1 MPFKKVIR
9 NKKQVEMDVN
19 KLIPFG
25 NFSFDLFKGKHLDD
39 IIDAWNNYNTDDSDY
54 STELNHD
61 LPDDISKE
69 LQDDLNNYP
78 INDSDDFTG
87 YESDPITV
95 RPVADGKYEILRGHY
110 RIAAA
115 RKLKRTTIPVLI
127 EDDLTDEEAL
137 NLVSDTNPIGLALKY
152 DIDITDE
159 KYMESEGFI
168 KYKDALVP
176 VEDSFSIPL
185 EEYIERFLLTDFDK
199 YDLYES
205 FYDMGNPYELTEEL
219 CEYNT
224 IARIIILKE
233 DHVTDIDGQLKNWEN
248 IKNDTYIEKEDQI
261 IHFFTR
267 KKGGCLEQLKKHL
280 NIDLDSFNY
289 ETLRNKRERAKI
301 LYFIYTQ
308 RNWNNQGIQILEL
321 LGKPSMENIDHTSW
335 GWETSN
341 GKLIKKIKQSVGKEI
356 TLQLKINIEKGLLYI
371 MDTWGEFMY
380 SARDYMEYWS
390 KHGYD
395 FHDNITS
402 LETLMSESFIPEK
415 TTKLSFCSPTPLQI
429 LYLRLSQYEYLG
441 EIKDLLKVY
450 NFQADMEY
458 NIPPEYIAEMT
469 ELETKILKK
478 DDFDAYFSIENVQ
491 SIAHLVY
498 LKPNISKDERRNIR
512 ESKQLVYN
520 FFNLPYLTALYPNVF
535 ENITELHII
544 SCLQVILLYKDKKFI
559 YKFHGYEGTKGNRK
573 NPGTPLVKFK
583 KGEQLYD
590 AYQVYL
596 VNRVIDCSF
605 ANIGKNSLIKNYHE
619 LNKLCLETLEK
630 ILSSPTWE
638 ETYNMHLFYYNKL
651 ESHWP

>member
-1 MPFKKVIR
+1 MPFKKVMH
-9 NKKQVEMDVN
+9 NKKQVEVNVN

-39 IIDAWNNYNTDDSDY
+39 IINAWNDYNTDDSNY

-69 LQDDLNNYP
+69 LQEDLNNYP
-78 INDSDDFTG
+78 INDFDDFTG
-87 YESDPITV
+87 CESDPITV
-95 RPVADGKYEILRGHY
+95 RSAADGKYEILRGHY

-115 RKLKRTTIPVLI
+115 RKLKQTTIPVLI

-137 NLVSDTNPIGLALKY
+137 DLVSDTNPIGLALKY

-159 KYMESEGFI
+159 KYMKSEGFL

-176 VEDSFSIPL
+176 VEDSFSISL

-199 YDLYES
+199 YDLYKS

-219 CEYNT
+219 CEYTT
-224 IARIIILKE
+224 IARVIILEE
-233 DHVTDIDGQLKNWEN
+233 DHVTDIDDKLQNWEN
-248 IKNDTYIEKEDQI
+248 IINDTYMEKENQI
-261 IHFFTR
+261 INSFTR

-301 LYFIYTQ
+301 LYFIYTLKKQ
-308 RNWNNQGIQILEL
+308 NTQGIQILNL
-321 LGKPSMENIDHTSW
+321 LEKPSMENIDHTTW

-341 GKLIKKIKQSVGKEI
+341 GKWIKKVQRSVSKEI
-356 TLQLKINIEKGLLYI
+356 TLQLKINIEKGLLCI

-380 SARDYMEYWS
+380 SARNYMEDMS
-390 KHGYD
+390 EHGYD
-395 FHDNITS
+395 FHDSITS
-402 LETLMSESFIPEK
+402 LETLMSESPIFEK
-415 TTKLSFCSPTPLQI
+415 TATSTPLQI
-429 LYLRLSQYEYLG
+429 LYLRLSQYKYLG
-441 EIKDLLKVY
+441 QIKDLLKVY
-450 NFQADMEY
+450 NFQADIEY
-458 NIPPEYIAEMT
+458 NIPPEYIVEMT
-469 ELETKILKK
+469 ELETKTLKK
-478 DDFDAYFSIENVQ
+478 DDIDAYFSIENVQ

-498 LKPNISKDERRNIR
+498 LKPDISRDERRKIR
-512 ESKQLVYN
+512 ESRQLVYN
-520 FFNLPYLTALYPNVF
+520 FFNLPYLTALYPNIL
-535 ENITELHII
+535 NDITELHII
-544 SCLQVILLYKDKKFI
+544 SCLQVILLYKDKKFV

-573 NPGTPLVKFK
+573 NIGTPLVKFK

-596 VNRVIDCSF
+596 VNQVIDCSF
-605 ANIGKNSLIKNYHE
+605 ANVGKNNFIKNYHE
-619 LNKLCLETLEK
+619 LNILCLETLEK
-630 ILSSPTWE
+630 ILSCSTWE

-651 ESHWP
+651 NNHELKPTA